1 MLDWIFE
8 GIVTW
13 ISSIV
18 TDMMDAVSG
27 LFLNA
32 LGTDM
37 TVMEEYFP
45 FVEKAFTVMQY
56 TAWAML
62 FLITVWQL
70 FRIFG
75 GPITEAENPWTLLA
89 RSCLFAL
96 LIGYAKP
103 IFTLTL
109 DIATAPY
116 TALMDVNMSTE
127 DFTFAGV
134 GNALSNGL
142 TTIISVVSVVGLLL
156 LVILEIA
163 LGWNYFKLLLETVE
177 RYIVVGVLCYTS
189 PLAYAMG
196 ASKTTSNVFKSW
208 CHMVGTQLLLL
219 VMNVWFLR
227 AFSSSMGQFMG
238 NSGALST
245 GQGSIFLWLFC
256 ALAFLKT
263 AQKFDSYLAS
273 IGLNVAQTGSSMGME
288 LLMAARVIS
297 GVGSGAR
304 SAGNV
309 FRGGSAASGTG
320 AASAGFAGGFASKFK
335 GNSYVRDAVV
345 NGGTRMGMGGTIGF
359 VGRAFGGMA
368 ARGGATL
375 NGESISSVAS
385 RTSDVSGTIA
395 GNIADRSLGNYM
407 PHLAG
412 QKLANTQISGGRI
425 STTSVGSDGKNASV
439 EMFNAAQYEK
449 PDVPY
454 SVVTASDG
462 SQWFQMA
469 SGSGAGAFY
478 SVPEFSGDASEASKV
493 AETFPDA
500 KDGTILRTADEGVI
514 EASSPGESSLLYS
527 SAMYAEPEGPHSVVT
542 DANGNEWYQMS
553 AEGIADGSITPPA
566 YTGGA
571 DSVSFPEMDD
581 GTSVTAVGDGV
592 MEVSSADGSSM
603 LYNSA
608 MYAEPDGDHTVVTD
622 SEGNS
627 WYQMSGTDTHPQFTG
642 DNDVSFSSM
651 PEGTEFY
658 QNASGIIEASGTEG
672 NTTLYNSA
680 MYTEPEDVHD
690 VITADDGSTW
700 YQMSSTD
707 LANGAVSAPQY
718 VGNAVDAPQGDVSFP
733 GMAEGTT
740 YTPTGNGVIEAT
752 GEPGNNTLWY
762 NSANYEEPDAPHT
775 VMQSANGVDW
785 YAMKPHASSP
795 EFESGE
801 AANAYNQ
808 AQFQSFMPG
817 YETTIASVDG
827 SNRQDGYFEVRNK
840 DGSGTMFYDTAQ
852 YAAPR
857 GDYQV
862 FEDKNGS
869 QWYAIHGNPA
879 VDRVPVYDKNGKP
892 VYESEDT
899 VKTKTVETVRYKNTP
914 SRFKEPK
921 RREKTEI
928 KAPKRKR

>member
-18 TDMMDAVSG
+18 TDLMDAVSG

-37 TVMEEYFP
+37 TAMEEYFP

-56 TAWAML
+56 TGWAIL
-62 FLITVWQL
+62 FLVTVWQL

-75 GPITEAENPWTLLA
+75 GPITEAENPWTLIA
-89 RSCLFAL
+89 RSSLFAL

-103 IFTLTL
+103 IFTLAL

-116 TALMDVNMSTE
+116 TALMDVTMSAE

-142 TTIISVVSVVGLLL
+142 TTIVSVVSVVGLLL

-177 RYIVVGVLCYTS
+177 RYVVVGVLCYTS
-189 PLAYAMG
+189 PLAYSMG
-196 ASKTTSNVFKSW
+196 ASKTTSNVFRSW
-208 CHMVGTQLLLL
+208 CHMVGSQLLLL

-227 AFSSSMGQFMG
+227 AFNSSMGQFVG
-238 NSGALST
+238 NGGALST

-288 LLMAARVIS
+288 LLMAARVVS
-297 GVGSGAR
+297 GIGSGTR

-309 FRGGSAASGTG
+309 FRGGSSATGTG

-345 NGGTRMGMGGTIGF
+345 SGGSRMGMGGTIGF

-407 PHLAG
+407 PHMAG
-412 QKLANTQISGGRI
+412 QKLTNTQITGGRI
-425 STTSVGSDGKNASV
+425 STTSTSPDGKNASV

-449 PDVPY
+449 PDVPH

-469 SGSGAGAFY
+469 SGSGAGAY
-478 SVPEFSGDASEASKV
+478 YAVPEFDGDVSEAGKV
-493 AETFPDA
+493 SATFPDA
-500 KDGTILRTADEGVI
+500 ADGTVLRTADEGVI
-514 EASSPGESSLLYS
+514 EASSPGEKSLLYNS
-527 SAMYAEPEGPHSVVT
+527 GMYAEPEGEHSVVT
-542 DANGNEWYQMS
+542 DADGNTWYQMS
-553 AEGIADGSITPPA
+553 AEGIADGSVTPPA
-566 YTGGA
+566 FIGG
-571 DSVSFPEMDD
+571 DNVSFPEMDD
-581 GTSVTAVGDGV
+581 GTSFTAVGDGV
-592 MEVSSADGSSM
+592 MEANSADGSSMLYSSAMYAEPEGEHSVVTDGDGNTWYQMSSGDMPPQFTGDNGVSFSEMPEGTEFTQTGNGVVEASGADGGSM

-608 MYAEPDGDHTVVTD
+608 MYAEPEGDHNVV
-622 SEGNS
+622 
-627 WYQMSGTDTHPQFTG
+627 
-642 DNDVSFSSM
+642 
-651 PEGTEFY
+651 
-658 QNASGIIEASGTEG
+658 
-672 NTTLYNSA
+672 
-680 MYTEPEDVHD
+680 
-690 VITADDGSTW
+690 TADDGSSW
-700 YQMSSTD
+700 YQVSGTD
-707 LANGAVSAPQY
+707 LANGTVSAPQY
-718 VGNAVDAPQGDVSFP
+718 IGNTADAPQGDVSFP
-733 GMAEGTT
+733 EMAEGTT
-740 YTPTGNGVIEAT
+740 YTPQGAGVVEAT

-762 NSANYEEPDAPHT
+762 SSANYEEPDAPHT

-785 YAMKPHASSP
+785 YAMQPHASSP

-817 YETTIASVDG
+817 YETNVVSVDG

-857 GDYQV
+857 GNYQV
-862 FEDKNGS
+862 YEDANGS
-869 QWYAIHGNPA
+869 QWYAIHGESA
-879 VDRVPVYDKNGKP
+879 VERKPVYGKDGKP
-892 VYESEDT
+892 VYEDTDT
-899 VKTKTVETVRYKNTP
+899 VKTRTVETVRYKNTP
-914 SRFKEPK
+914 SRFSEPK

-928 KAPKRKR
+928 KPPKRKR